1 MSSTITETPTQGSD
15 RDESGAYDLRPAST
29 SPRPERRGFWRTFMD
44 AVKDSRYHVRN
55 L

>member
-1 MSSTITETPTQGSD
+1 MSSTITETPTQG
-15 RDESGAYDLRPAST
+15 REREESGAYDLRPASA
-29 SPRPERRGFWRTFMD
+29 SPQPERRGFWRAFAD